1 MNMLPQ
7 FILEASAVDFR
18 DLATR
23 ELAPVDVAVID
34 SGVDATHPDL
44 AGRVVSQWTVEGETG
59 QLAVQPLGTG
69 INNDTFGH
77 GTAVAGIIARMAPNA
92 RIHDIRVLD
101 ARNKGDPTA
110 SLVAFRHVL
119 AQRLRLVNMSLAI
132 PASQRDPLYKLC
144 ESAYQRNQVV
154 VAAKRNV
161 PVTDEGLP
169 AEFSSVIS
177 VDNHDLPSSFHVNFI
192 SQGLI
197 EFAALGNELTV
208 PAPGGGYTVK
218 TGTSFATPTVCAMC
232 CLFLGRWPELRQ
244 FELKTILKARADG
257 IE

>member
-1 MNMLPQ
+1 MSSVA
-7 FILEASAVDFR
+7 ITEASAARFDE
-18 DLATR
+18 LAASD
-23 ELAPVDVAVID
+23 LAPVEVAVID
-34 SGVDATHPDL
+34 SGIDATHPDL
-44 AGRVVSQWTVEGETG
+44 AGRVVSQWTVEDEDGR
-59 QLAVQPLGTG
+59 LAVHALETG

-77 GTAVAGIIARMAPNA
+77 GTAVAGIIARIAPNA

-119 AQRLRLVNMSLAI
+119 AQRHRLVNMSLAI
-132 PASQRDPLYKLC
+132 PASQREPLYKLC

-177 VDNHDLPSSFHVNFI
+177 IDNHQVEPMSLHFI
-192 SQGLI
+192 EQGLI
-197 EFAALGNELTV
+197 EFATLGNDLTV

-218 TGTSFATPTVCAMC
+218 TGTSFATPTVTAMC
-232 CLFLGRWPELRQ
+232 CLFLGRWPMLRQ
-244 FELKTILKARADG
+244 FELKTILKARAHG
-257 IE
+257 HV

>member
-1 MNMLPQ
+1 MSHLA
-7 FILEASAVDFR
+7 ISEAALARFE
-18 DLATR
+18 DLAATGL
-23 ELAPVDVAVID
+23 EPVDVAVID

-44 AGRVVSQWTVEGETG
+44 AGRVVSQWTVEDEDGR
-59 QLAVQPLGTG
+59 LAVHELETG

-77 GTAVAGIIARMAPNA
+77 GTGVAGIIARVAPNA

-101 ARNKGDPTA
+101 ARNKGDPSA

-119 AQRLRLVNMSLAI
+119 AKRHRLINMSLAI
-132 PASQRDPLYKLC
+132 PASQRDALYKLC

-154 VAAKRNV
+154 IAAKRNV

-177 VDNHDLPSSFHVNFI
+177 IDNHQVPEMSLHFI
-192 SQGLI
+192 EQGLI
-197 EFAALGNELTV
+197 EFATLGNELTV

-218 TGTSFATPTVCAMC
+218 TGTSFATPTVTGMC
-232 CLFLGRWPELRQ
+232 CLMLGRWPGLRQ
-244 FELKTILKARADG
+244 FELKAILKARAHVAL
-257 IE
+257 

>member
-1 MNMLPQ
+1 MSSSV
-7 FILEASAVDFR
+7 IKEAAALGFEQ
-18 DLATR
+18 LATMD
-23 ELAPVDVAVID
+23 LAPVEVAVID

-59 QLAVQPLGTG
+59 QLAVQPLDTG

-77 GTAVAGIIARMAPNA
+77 GTAVAGIIARIAPNA

-119 AQRLRLVNMSLAI
+119 AKRQRLVNMSLAI
-132 PASQRDPLYKLC
+132 PASQREPLYKLC

-177 VDNHDLPSSFHVNFI
+177 IDNFQVPELSIRFI
-192 SQGLI
+192 ETGLI
-197 EFAALGNELTV
+197 EFATLGNELTV

-218 TGTSFATPTVCAMC
+218 TGTSFATPTVTAMC
-232 CLFLGRWPELRQ
+232 CLFLGRWPDLRQ
-244 FELKTILKARADG
+244 FELKTILKARADAAL
-257 IE
+257 

>member
-1 MNMLPQ
+1 MSDLLFREATSASFADFPGTT
-7 FILEASAVDFR
+7 LE
-18 DLATR
+18 
-23 ELAPVDVAVID
+23 PVDVAVID

-44 AGRVVSQWTVEGETG
+44 AGRVASQWTVEEAEGRLTALE
-59 QLAVQPLGTG
+59 LETG

-77 GTAVAGIIARMAPNA
+77 GTAVAGIIARIAPNA

-101 ARNKGDPTA
+101 ARNRGDPTA

-119 AQRLRLVNMSLAI
+119 AKRHRLINMSLAI
-132 PASQRDPLYKLC
+132 PASQRDALYKLC

-177 VDNHDLPSSFHVNFI
+177 IDNHNVPEMTLRFI
-192 SQGLI
+192 DQGLI
-197 EFAALGNELTV
+197 EFATLGNELTV

-218 TGTSFATPTVCAMC
+218 TGTSFATPTVTGMC
-232 CLFLGRWPELRQ
+232 CLFLGRWPTLRQ
-244 FELKTILKARADG
+244 FELKTILKARADAAV
-257 IE
+257 